1 MSPKKTAAR
10 RLADIEA
17 RIDADEGLT
26 DAQRAEIK
34 ERARQHVK
42 TKQIERLTDELFAK
56 EVRIAEVEY
65 ADEGEE
71 LVEVTIDLPE
81 FAYNIVMDGV
91 AYFHSCTYDV
101 SRKKYLSMID
111 QMARSW
117 EHNREIHGQRRK
129 GDIARDPFNRGA
141 NFARET
147 TIRPGG
153 GNVTTRESL
162 RQSLRR

>member
-26 DAQRAEIK
+26 EAQRAEIK
-34 ERARQHVK
+34 ERARQHVQ
-42 TKQIERLTDELFAK
+42 TKHIERLTDELFAK
-56 EVRIAEVEY
+56 EVRVAEAEY
-65 ADEGEE
+65 ADQGDEI
-71 LVEVTIDLPE
+71 VEINVDLPE
-81 FAYNIVMDGV
+81 FAYSMVIDGV
-91 AYFHSCTYDV
+91 AYFHGCSYDV
-101 SRKKYLSMID
+101 PRKKYHSMID

-117 EHNREIHGQRRK
+117 EHDREVHGARRK
-129 GDIARDPFNRGA
+129 GDVVRDPFNRGA

-147 TIRPGG
+147 TLGAA
-153 GNVTTRESL
+153 GNVTTRDSL